1 VATRRAAHP
10 LDNRLPAG
18 RPATVRALLLGERLS
33 LRGLSE
39 SPQDLGPTV
48 QSAGRSGLVV
58 LFPYGAAVAF
68 GLLPEEEKEF
78 LKTLRPRIERPFRK
92 AETEEQGLLP
102 ATRQSEG
109 VTTEGIALADYSLAR
124 LQVVATVLARSVSL
138 SYYEATVGGIF
149 DRIEPLARDIEH
161 RGGSK
166 RLRESLRHIG
176 STLLVQHRMTGRIE
190 AQEKPDLLWER
201 PELERL
207 YLNLENEYELA
218 ERNIALDRKLAL
230 ISRTAEIS
238 TNLLQNRRM
247 LRVEWYIVIL
257 ILFEIVWNLVE
268 FLLKRT

>member
-1 VATRRAAHP
+1 MATKRSAHP
-10 LDNRLPAG
+10 LDTRLPAG
-18 RPATVRALLLGERLS
+18 RPASVRALLLGDRLS

-48 QSAGRSGLVV
+48 QSAGRAGLAV
-58 LFPYGAAVAF
+58 LFPYGAAVVF
-68 GLLPEEEKEF
+68 GLTPDEEKEF
-78 LKTLRPRIERPFRK
+78 VKTLRLRIERPFRK
-92 AETEEQGLLP
+92 AETEEQSLLP
-102 ATRQSEG
+102 AARQTEG
-109 VTTEGIALADYSLAR
+109 VIPEGIALADYRLAR

-138 SYYEATVGGIF
+138 SYYEATVGEIF
-149 DRIEPLARDIEH
+149 DRIEPLAHDLEH
-161 RGGSK
+161 HRGSK

-176 STLLVQHRMTGRIE
+176 STLLVQHRMTGRVE
-190 AQEKPDLLWER
+190 VQEKPDLLWER

-230 ISRTAEIS
+230 IGRTAEIS

-257 ILFEIVWNLVE
+257 ILFEIVWNLTE
-268 FLLKRT
+268 FLLPK